1 METLWIIFF
10 LLIATRMC
18 GAIAARLDLPVLVG
32 EIVAGVMIGVVIGWL
47 GKEWEFLDLS
57 GNHHFMTLSDLGIF
71 FLMLLGGVEMRP
83 QELMESRH
91 SSLIV
96 AAVAMLVPLLAG
108 FSLAWYFLPE
118 SELLFAQS
126 FFVGTALAITAVPV
140 TIKVLI
146 DMQMLNSHIGK
157 LIVSAAVIDDLL
169 SLILLSVLTAILNTG
184 KLPGGYEILIIL
196 GKVTLFISIVS
207 LLGHWLVKPVAR
219 FFNRLGLEEMD
230 FSFLLI
236 LGVIF
241 ALLAEELGLHFILG
255 AFAAGLFY
263 GRQTINDAVYKD
275 VRKKVTAITT
285 GFVAPIF
292 FASIG
297 LELNLSAVMEAPLF
311 LISLIIIAFLG
322 KLIGAAIPCL
332 VLGYTTR
339 ESAAVGVAMSS
350 RGAVELIIA
359 GIALN
364 AGLFEINVTESVIV
378 DNLFSSIVI
387 VAVVTT
393 LVAPIGLRLLLAQQ
407 KHNSQKA

>member
-10 LLIATRMC
+10 LLVATRLC
-18 GAIAARLDLPVLVG
+18 GAIAAKLNLPVLVG
-32 EIVAGVMIGVVIGWL
+32 EIVAGVVIGVIVGWL
-47 GKEWEFLDLS
+47 GQEWDFFNLTS
-57 GNHHFMTLSDLGIF
+57 NHHFMTLADLGIF

-83 QELMESRH
+83 RELIEARF
-91 SSLIV
+91 SSLVV
-96 AAVAMLVPLLAG
+96 ATIAMLVPLVAG
-108 FSLAWYFLPE
+108 FSLAWYWLPD
-118 SELLFAQS
+118 SELRFAQS

-146 DMQMLNSHIGK
+146 DMQMLNSRIGK

-184 KLPGGYEILIIL
+184 RLPGGLEIIIIL
-196 GKVTLFISIVS
+196 GKVILFISIVT
-207 LLGHWLVKPVAR
+207 LLGRWLVKPIAR
-219 FFNRLGLEEMD
+219 FLNRLGLEEMD

-236 LGVIF
+236 LGVVF

-255 AFAAGLFY
+255 AFAAGLFF
-263 GRQTINDAVYKD
+263 GQQTVNAEVYTD

-285 GFVAPIF
+285 GFLAPIF

-297 LELNLSAVMEAPLF
+297 LKLDISAVVETPLF
-311 LISLIIIAFLG
+311 LLSLVTIAFLG

-332 VLGYTTR
+332 LLGHTVR
-339 ESAAVGVAMSS
+339 ESTAVGVAMSS

-364 AGLFEINVTESVIV
+364 AGLFEVNTTGSVVV
-378 DNLFSSIVI
+378 DNLFSSIVL

-393 LVAPIGLRLLLAQQ
+393 LVAPIGLRILLIQQ
-407 KHNSQKA
+407 RSSE